1 MPYLMN
7 CLMSIAKDLWDE
19 LIGRYLIEDEGTK
32 KFAAS
37 NFLHFQMTD
46 EKNITS
52 QIHEF
57 HNVVA
62 ELAKE
67 GDGLPESFVTQCHN
81 LIEDEGTKKFAASN
95 FLHFQ
100 MTDEKS
106 ITSQIHEFHS
116 IVAELAKEGD
126 GLPESFVT
134 QCLAEKL
141 SDSWKEYK
149 LHFKQKKTFMRLQ
162 QTIIHIKIEERNRS
176 LEKVNKAG
184 NYF

>member
-7 CLMSIAKDLWDE
+7 CLMSIATLLLLK
-19 LIGRYLIEDEGTK
+19 IYGTK
-32 KFAAS
+32 KFVAS
-37 NFLHFQMTD
+37 N
-46 EKNITS
+46 S
-52 QIHEF
+52 
-57 HNVVA
+57 
-62 ELAKE
+62 
-67 GDGLPESFVTQCHN
+67 
-81 LIEDEGTKKFAASN
+81 
-95 FLHFQ
+95 LHFQ